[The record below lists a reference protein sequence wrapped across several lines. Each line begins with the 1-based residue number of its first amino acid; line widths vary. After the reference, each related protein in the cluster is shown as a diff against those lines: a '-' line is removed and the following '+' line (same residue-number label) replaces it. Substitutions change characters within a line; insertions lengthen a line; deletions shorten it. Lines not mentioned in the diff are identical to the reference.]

1 MRHLALNGWQRIWIV
16 AAVLMATFAVLIA
29 ASLWPTVSSVDQSV
43 AQGIPRS
50 AVWAA
55 LPAAEHRFFLP
66 EGAGA
71 AGNTLA
77 VKPNGEID
85 GKVIG
90 NTNTTTP
97 APLSGVIL
105 QPNGDMT
112 IDGKVIG
119 NANTASGFGG
129 WGPTNFPPG
138 TVVVQPNGDMV
149 SDGKVFGNV
158 KDDPS
163 GITETSAQSPS
174 DPPDGWPTPAK
185 LDPPLGRPNLSKGE
199 QKQAEIAWNT
209 AKRAAIEHVATAA
222 LPSDRVKLVASIA
235 ARWLASVLGL
245 YLLGW
250 TVAWVRRGFRTQER

>member
-77 VKPNGEID
+77 VKPNGE
-85 GKVIG
+85 
-90 NTNTTTP
+90 
-97 APLSGVIL
+97 
-105 QPNGDMT
+105 